1 MKQIKLATTALL
13 LAFSCASLGQTT
25 LAQTDDNPKGTQ
37 QPVVPV
43 QQVEQAPTKQ
53 ATDFKPD
60 KVLAFKEIVLKQGEP
75 KKGQLK
81 LHAFSP
87 EGHQVTTQAPAIV
100 FFFGGGW
107 NGGRPKQFYEQA
119 RFFADH
125 GFVAISAEYRV
136 KSRNDATPFDCVE
149 DGKSAIRWV
158 RSHAKE
164 LGINPNQ
171 IVAAGGSAGGHVAAC
186 TGIIKGHENKDE
198 DQSVS
203 SVPNAMILYNPVL
216 DTTNKGYGSGR
227 FTPERRTELSPNH
240 HVVAG
245 IVPTILFHGTA
256 DTTVPFE
263 NAQRFAK
270 LMKKAGNTCELKSFE
285 DKGHG
290 FFNGKFFRTKTKDT
304 SDYEQVVKQSLE
316 FLTELGIEAKK

>member
-13 LAFSCASLGQTT
+13 LAFFFDSLGQTA
-25 LAQTDDNPKGTQ
+25 LAQTDDNSKGTQ
-37 QPVVPV
+37 QSVATI
-43 QQVEQAPTKQ
+43 QQSEQAQTNQ
-53 ATDFKPD
+53 AANFKPD
-60 KVLAFKEIVLKQGEP
+60 QVLDFKEIELKKGES

-81 LHAFSP
+81 LHVFTP
-87 EGHQVTTQAPAIV
+87 ESHQATAQAPAIV

-107 NGGRPKQFYEQA
+107 NGGTPKQFYEQA

-136 KSRNDATPFDCVE
+136 RSRNKATPFDCVE
-149 DGKSAIRWV
+149 DGKSAVRWI

-164 LGINPNQ
+164 LGVNPNQ

-203 SVPNAMILYNPVL
+203 SVPNAMMLYNPVL
-216 DTTNKGYGSGR
+216 DTTKKGYGSGR
-227 FTPERRTELSPNH
+227 FTPERQVEISPNH

-263 NAQRFAK
+263 NAERFAR
-270 LMKKAGNTCELKSFE
+270 LMKKAGNTCDLKSFE
-285 DKGHG
+285 GKGHG

-304 SDYEQVVKQSLE
+304 SDYQRSVKESLE
-316 FLTELGIEAKK
+316 FLTKLGFAVAK